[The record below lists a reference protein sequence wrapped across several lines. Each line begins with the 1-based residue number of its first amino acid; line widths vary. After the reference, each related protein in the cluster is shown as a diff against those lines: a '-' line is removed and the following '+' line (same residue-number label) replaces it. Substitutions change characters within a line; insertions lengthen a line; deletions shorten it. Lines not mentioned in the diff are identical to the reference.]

1 MMKQFRDR
9 TEAGQQLAAQL
20 TAYRD
25 RPDVLV
31 LALPRGGV
39 PVAFEVACQLHA
51 PLDVMIVRKLGVPGQ
66 EELAM
71 GAIASGGVRILNKD
85 VVGTLKIPEVV
96 IDKVT
101 AREQHELERREWLYR
116 GNRPAYDVRGRT
128 VVLVDDG
135 IATGAS
141 MRAAVTVVK
150 QLQAFHPIIAVPV
163 AATTTCDELTA
174 QGNEVICPL
183 KKDMLYSVGSW
194 YEHFEQTSDEEV
206 RALLEQ
212 ASHERPDACKNI

>member
-9 TEAGQQLAAQL
+9 TDAGQQLAAQL

-39 PVAFEVACQLHA
+39 PVAFEVARQLHV

-85 VVGTLKIPEVV
+85 VVGTLRIPNEVINKIA
-96 IDKVT
+96 
-101 AREQHELERREWLYR
+101 AREQYELERREQLYR

-135 IATGAS
+135 MATGAS
-141 MRAAVTVVK
+141 MRAAVMAVK
-150 QLQAFHPIIAVPV
+150 QLQAAHPIIAVPV
-163 AATTTCDELTA
+163 AAATTCDELIA

-183 KKDMLYSVGSW
+183 KLDILYSVGSW

-212 ASHERPDACKNI
+212 AGHERSRL